1 MKADLHVHSTLSS
14 DGHQTVAQIVERCRE
29 LDIKVL
35 AITDHNVMGG
45 HEEAERLGEGMII
58 IPGVEI
64 SSQGGHILGLNI
76 DEPVPR
82 GLSVHE
88 TVERIH
94 KGGGIA
100 IAPHPYRL
108 SNGLGRKNIRENDF
122 DAVEVVNG
130 RSSRVGNRAAK
141 RLADKIGLPGVGG
154 SDAHDQS
161 SVGRAMTE
169 FPDDCASKEDVLTAI
184 RKGRCTV
191 IGTGQSSYRSLRS
204 AFANLF
210 RWFGRGMK
218 RM

>member
-14 DGHQTVAQIVERCRE
+14 DGHQTVAQIIERCRE
-29 LDIKVL
+29 HDIKVL

-64 SSQGGHILGLNI
+64 SSQGGHVLGLDI
-76 DEPVPR
+76 VEPVPR
-82 GLSVHE
+82 GLSVRE
-88 TVERIH
+88 TIERIH
-94 KGGGIA
+94 QGGGIA
-100 IAPHPYRL
+100 IAPHPFRL
-108 SNGLGRKNIRENDF
+108 SNGLGKKNVRENDF

-130 RSSRVGNRAAK
+130 RSSRGGNKAAR
-141 RLADKIGLPGVGG
+141 RLATSIGLPGVGG
-154 SDAHDQS
+154 SDAHDPS

-169 FPDDCASKEDVLTAI
+169 FPDDCRSREDIIAAI

-204 AFANLF
+204 ALANLS